1 MKEESMALRKMIVGT
16 DIVLQVLREDITDL
30 AIVVDR

>member
-1 MKEESMALRKMIVGT
+1 MALRKMIVGT
-16 DIVLQVLREDITDL
+16 NIVLQVLREDIKDL

>member
-1 MKEESMALRKMIVGT
+1 MALRKMIVGT